1 MKIAMLTS
9 DYLPNIGGI
18 ASHIYELSKA
28 LIAQG
33 NDVEIW
39 YWDRKAESPATSTM
53 GEIPVRFIDADPALK
68 SSFKIAHQLARSI
81 SDHLLDFP
89 ADLLH
94 LHTMDPLLLSTR
106 PLKKSYPGKIF
117 WTNHS
122 SRFIRRKSES
132 FFWRLKMKF
141 YTAAIDGLLT
151 ASKDRLEAS
160 RFLNIPNAVNVP
172 NGVNIEQFTGVD
184 KGAARSQLSLDNDC
198 FVILYTGRFAPIK
211 GVSYLAQAI
220 VKLNQRAD
228 NFICVMCGNI
238 DGDRESASVKAILD
252 AGNATHRYRFEGFIP
267 NAQLKVYLAAC
278 DILVLP
284 SLQEATSI
292 SGLEAMAAS
301 RPIVGTRIGGITE
314 LIDDGVHGLLVK
326 PKDPDDLCKGLQQ
339 AMTTDALELMGQ
351 NAHLRV
357 EQYFTWQKTA
367 QSIKQFYHTV
377 SNIKEAQ

>member
-39 YWDRKAESPATSTM
+39 YWDRKNELPAVSTM
-53 GEIPVRFIDADPALK
+53 GEIPLRFIDVDPALRG
-68 SSFKIAHQLARSI
+68 SFKISRQLAQSI
-81 SDHLLDFP
+81 TKNLLAFP

-106 PLKKSYPGKIF
+106 KLRKFYPGKIL

-132 FFWRLKMKF
+132 FFWRQKMKF

-151 ASKDRLEAS
+151 ASNDRLEAS
-160 RFLNIPNAVNVP
+160 RFLNVANTINIP
-172 NGVNIEQFTGVD
+172 NGVNIEQFIGVE
-184 KGAARSQLSLDNDC
+184 KSVARAQLDIKNDC
-198 FVILYTGRFAPIK
+198 FVILYTGRFAPVK
-211 GVSYLAQAI
+211 GVNYLAQAL
-220 VKLNQRAD
+220 VQLNQQTD
-228 NFICVMCGNI
+228 NFICIMCGNI
-238 DGDRESASVKAILD
+238 DGDRESATVKAILHS
-252 AGNATHRYRFEGFIP
+252 GNATHRYRLEGFVP
-267 NAQLKVYLAAC
+267 NSQLKIYLAAC
-278 DILVLP
+278 DVLVLP

-314 LIDDGVHGLLVK
+314 LIDDGVQGILVA
-326 PKDPDDLCKGLQQ
+326 PKDPDDLCRGLQQ
-339 AMTTDALELMGQ
+339 AMASDALEVMGE

-357 EQYFTWQKTA
+357 QQRFTWQKTA
-367 QSIKQFYHTV
+367 RSIQQFYQQVTD
-377 SNIKEAQ
+377 IK

>member
-1 MKIAMLTS
+1 MKIALLTS

-28 LIAQG
+28 LVEQG

-39 YWDRKAESPATSTM
+39 YWDRKGESPAASRM
-53 GEIPVRFIDADPALK
+53 GEIPVRFIVADPALK
-68 SSFKIAHQLARSI
+68 GSFKISRQLARSI
-81 SDHLLDFP
+81 NASLQDFP

-94 LHTMDPLLLSTR
+94 LHTMDALLLSTR
-106 PLKKSYPGKIF
+106 RLRKSYRGKIF

-122 SRFIRRKSES
+122 SRFIQRKSES
-132 FFWRLKMKF
+132 FFWRLKMKY

-151 ASKDRLEAS
+151 ASNDRLDAS
-160 RFLNIPNAVNVP
+160 RFLNIPHAINVP

-184 KGAARSQLSLDNDC
+184 KESARSQLSIDQNI

-211 GVSYLAQAI
+211 GVRYLAQAL
-220 VKLNQRAD
+220 VELNQRAD
-228 NFICVMCGNI
+228 NFICIMCGNI
-238 DGDRESASVKAILD
+238 DGDRESASVKAIMD
-252 AGNATHRYRFEGFIP
+252 AGNSAHRYRFEGFIP
-267 NAQLKVYLAAC
+267 NAQLKVFLAAC
-278 DILVLP
+278 DVLVLP

-314 LIDDGVHGLLVK
+314 LIDDGVHGILVN

-339 AMTTDALELMGQ
+339 AMTADTLETMGK

-357 EQYFTWQKTA
+357 EQRFTWQKTA
-367 QSIKQFYHTV
+367 QSIEEFYCTV
-377 SNIKEAQ
+377 SNIKEVQ

>member
-18 ASHIYELSKA
+18 AAHIYELSKA
-28 LIAQG
+28 LVEQG

-39 YWDRKAESPATSTM
+39 YWDRKDESPSSSTM
-53 GEIPVRFIDADPALK
+53 GTVPVRFIVADPALK
-68 SSFKIAHQLARSI
+68 GSFKISRQLARSI
-81 SDHLLDFP
+81 ADNLTNFP

-94 LHTMDPLLLSTR
+94 LHTMDPLLLCTR
-106 PLKKSYPGKIF
+106 QLRKNYDGKIF
-117 WTNHS
+117 WSNHS
-122 SRFIRRKSES
+122 SRFLQRKSES

-141 YTAAIDGLLT
+141 YTAAVDGLLT
-151 ASKDRLEAS
+151 ASIDRLEAS
-160 RFLNIPNAVNVP
+160 RFLKIPHTVNVP
-172 NGVNIEQFTGVD
+172 NGVNIKQFTGIERNS
-184 KGAARSQLSLDNDC
+184 ARSQLGIDNDC

-211 GVSYLAQAI
+211 GVSYLAQAL
-220 VKLNQRAD
+220 VKLNKSAD
-228 NFICVMCGNI
+228 NFVCIMCGNI

-252 AGNATHRYRFEGFIP
+252 NGNATHRYRFEGFVP

-278 DILVLP
+278 DVLVLP

-314 LIDDGVHGLLVK
+314 LIDDGVHGILVE
-326 PKDPDDLCKGLQQ
+326 PKDPDDLCRGLQK
-339 AMTTDALELMGQ
+339 AMAANTLELMGQ

-357 EQYFTWQKTA
+357 QQNFTWQQSA
-367 QSIKQFYHTV
+367 QSIKRFYHTV
-377 SNIKEAQ
+377 TDIKDAQ